1 MRFKPNSRRVYFL
14 TKIQRNEV
22 DATLDAAAMSSD
34 HNNQQGASPE
44 EPNPGSMTNSPDMS
58 CPQQRQVLDSAAALS
73 LISPT
78 CIEPLLPPLKG
89 QGSES
94 SRQLSI
100 ALING
105 GEVKGNA
112 INLIVD

>member
-1 MRFKPNSRRVYFL
+1 MRFNPNSRRVYFL

-44 EPNPGSMTNSPDMS
+44 EPNPGSKTNRPDMS

-73 LISPT
+73 WISPYMYRT
-78 CIEPLLPPLKG
+78 TSTPLKG

-112 INLIVD
+112 INLIID